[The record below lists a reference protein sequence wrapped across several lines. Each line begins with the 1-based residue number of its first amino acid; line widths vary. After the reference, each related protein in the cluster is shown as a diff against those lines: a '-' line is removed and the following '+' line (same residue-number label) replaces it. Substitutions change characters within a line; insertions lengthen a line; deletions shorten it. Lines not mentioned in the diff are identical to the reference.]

1 MDISM
6 KSEILEVTKIVKKT
20 KAKMFK
26 DLVVG
31 SKIQLS
37 IPVKYAG
44 SNRGTYASYITIR
57 NLDNDECAFK
67 SFNEITNMLNNFE
80 FRVA

>member
-6 KSEILEVTKIVKKT
+6 KSEVLEVVKVIKKT

-26 DLVVG
+26 DLKVG
-31 SKIQLS
+31 SRIQLS

-44 SNRGTYASYITIR
+44 GNRGTYASYITIR
-57 NLDNDECAFK
+57 NLDNNECAFK
-67 SFNEITNMLNNFE
+67 SFNEVGILDNFE
-80 FRVA
+80 FKVV